1 MALQAAATELEE
13 PFQVV
18 LSLGEHSGEAQ
29 SFRYARE
36 ILLALAVTIPCL
48 ACI

>member
-1 MALQAAATELEE
+1 MALQAPATELEE

-18 LSLGEHSGEAQ
+18 LSPGEHLGETQ
-29 SFRYARE
+29 SLRYARQ